1 MTTTRTTSRQLKGEF
16 NALRATKTHTV
27 AQSIDIAAGNY
38 GSNKYFGGAYNISSS
53 SWIGASDTFYI
64 YLDKDDSLILDGSSF
79 PYLSTRIA
87 TIIIS
92 TGNIQEIIDQRA
104 EVNGLIDGYEVRF
117 DDTNTTV
124 AVGDSIQ
131 EAIESLDAYVA
142 SISSS
147 TGSNIQKYW
156 DFDIE
161 GASRNGFVLSGQ
173 VSDSP
178 TLDMPDGETGIA
190 RIRYSVSVPKDYV
203 TGTDIVIKVFWSA
216 ATASVGNVNWNLKY
230 RLVASNSENIDIPL
244 TTVNFTQ
251 ATPGTT
257 NRLTDTNSNLSIA
270 EGDINP
276 NDILIINIERE
287 YTIIDTYNSTIRIHL
302 VRMEYTGRGII

>member
-38 GSNKYFGGAYNISSS
+38 GSNKYFGGAYNISSP
-53 SWIGASDTFYI
+53 SWVSASDTFYI

-79 PYLSTRIA
+79 PNLSTRIA
-87 TIIIS
+87 TIVLVS
-92 TGNIQEIIDQRA
+92 GNIFEIIDQRA
-104 EVNGLIDGYEVRF
+104 EVNGLVDGYEVRF
-117 DDTNTTV
+117 DDSNTLV
-124 AVGDSIQ
+124 ALGDSVQ
-131 EAIESLDAYVA
+131 EAIESLDAYVV
-142 SISSS
+142 SLSTS

-156 DFDIE
+156 DFDID

-178 TLDMPDGETGIA
+178 TLDMPSGSSGIA

-203 TGTDIVIKVFWSA
+203 AGTDIIIKVFWSA
-216 ATASVGNVNWNLKY
+216 ATATIGNVNWNLKY
-230 RLVASNSENIDIPL
+230 RLVASDSENIDIPL
-244 TTVNFTQ
+244 TTVNFIQSTL
-251 ATPGTT
+251 GTT
-257 NRLTDTNSNLSIA
+257 NRLTDTGTNLIIVA
-270 EGDINP
+270 GDISP

-287 YTIIDTYNSTIRIHL
+287 YTIADTYDSTVRIHL
-302 VRMEYTGRGII
+302 TRMEFTGRGII